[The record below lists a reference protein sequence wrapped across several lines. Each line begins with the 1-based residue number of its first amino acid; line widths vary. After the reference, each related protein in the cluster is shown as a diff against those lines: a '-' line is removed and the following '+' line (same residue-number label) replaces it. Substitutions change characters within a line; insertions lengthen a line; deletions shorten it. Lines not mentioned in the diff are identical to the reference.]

1 MSLKWDLVGGIKVGL
16 SRKNDFIIGFQ
27 ILSRAYLVLESIFT
41 KTIKT
46 NLTTRLY
53 FQESKQKKQ

>member
-41 KTIKT
+41 KTIK
-46 NLTTRLY
+46 
-53 FQESKQKKQ
+53 KQI